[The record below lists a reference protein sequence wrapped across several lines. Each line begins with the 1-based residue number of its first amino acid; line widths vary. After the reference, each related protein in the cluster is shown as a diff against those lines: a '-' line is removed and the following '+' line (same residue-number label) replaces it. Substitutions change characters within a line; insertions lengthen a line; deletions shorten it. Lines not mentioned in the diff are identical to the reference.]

1 MENEILIKFNIED
14 LKVLIRDKLNIDER
28 NIDDFLFNII
38 ENRYRNKN
46 VSFSID
52 LPRKESNKQRVK
64 FPAQLKYTD
73 IIDDYEDNEDT
84 EAELVLN
91 IIPLTTYNK
100 AIKNFYDL
108 RLVDYLSYV
117 SDDMY
122 ISIDVEKSNV
132 TNNTLAFK
140 LSEDGGMKYNV
151 SDFSNKIPVGYHS
164 LSFKIN
170 DFPAFNGL
178 TLSKAMDVSHL
189 INSKNNEKEF
199 NIRAFVEALD
209 EFISSGKQ
217 ALFIY
222 EDEPEGEPAK
232 RVREA
237 IGSPDV
243 FPISKMK
250 YTMYYIPPK
259 WDDDTREYIPNLYFE
274 FRIDIPTSTPT
285 KLLDK
290 LKVFH
295 DADITE
301 LVMDTSLAV
310 SVSTNRY
317 IINELVIRYTDKWR
331 ARKTERNTYNL
342 LEWKV
347 NI

>member
-52 LPRKESNKQRVK
+52 LPRKESNKQSVK

-84 EAELVLN
+84 EAELILN

-132 TNNTLAFK
+132 INNTLAFK
-140 LSEDGGMKYNV
+140 LSKEDGIKYSV
-151 SDFSNKIPVGYHS
+151 SEFSEKIPVSYYS

-189 INSKNNEKEF
+189 INSKNSEKEF

-222 EDEPEGEPAK
+222 EEEPEGEPAK

-274 FRIDIPTSTPT
+274 FRIDIPTNTST

-290 LKVFH
+290 LKVFY

-317 IINELVIRYTDKWR
+317 IINELVIRYTDKWKG
-331 ARKTERNTYNL
+331 RKTERNTYNL

>member
-1 MENEILIKFNIED
+1 MQNGILIRINVED
-14 LKVLIRDKLNIDER
+14 LKVLIKDRLNIDER
-28 NIDDFLFNII
+28 SIDDFLFNII

-46 VSFSID
+46 VSFNVD
-52 LPRKESNKQRVK
+52 LPRKESNKQSVR
-64 FPAQLKYTD
+64 FPAELKYTD
-73 IIDDYEDNEDT
+73 IIGGYEDS

-91 IIPLTTYNK
+91 IIPLITYNK
-100 AIKNFYDL
+100 AIKSFYSMGMGL
-108 RLVDYLSYV
+108 MDYLSRKSNV
-117 SDDMY
+117 MY
-122 ISIDVEKSNV
+122 IDIDTEKSNV
-132 TNNTLAFK
+132 VNSTLTFK
-140 LSEDGGMKYNV
+140 LSEDDGMRYSV
-151 SDFSNKIPVGYHS
+151 SEFSEKIPVSYYS

-199 NIRAFVEALD
+199 NIRAFTEALD

-222 EDEPEGEPAK
+222 EEEPEGEPAK

-274 FRIDIPTSTPT
+274 FRIDIPTNVST

-290 LKVFH
+290 LKVFY

-317 IINELVIRYTDKWR
+317 IINELVIRYTDKWKG
-331 ARKTERNTYNL
+331 RKTERNTYNL